1 MKLKFAFC
9 LACSAAAFVAQSSS
23 AMAEDDAYL
32 MTPPVPGVYACEGSD
47 LGSNPA
53 KFGLL
58 PDSAFRL
65 EDKEGDL
72 VMYDGVFGL
81 LQLGMA
87 GQPVMKL
94 KRTGAEEY
102 RYTSDGEKVGET
114 VCKLVPGKDPANP
127 PW

>member
-1 MKLKFAFC
+1 MKSKLAFRTV
-9 LACSAAAFVAQSSS
+9 CSAAALLVGTSVT
-23 AMAEDDAYL
+23 MAADDAYL

-58 PDSAFRL
+58 PDGAFRL
-65 EDKEGDL
+65 EDKQGDI

-87 GQPVMKL
+87 GQPMMKL

-102 RYTSDGEKVGET
+102 RYTADGEKVGET